1 MQSFN
6 LVSQSIYII
15 ASDRCSIFK
24 VFSNRCRLVKDWL
37 SRLTIFL
44 GKLVDFRTVIFRV
57 NKLIIIFSFLHQL
70 NSILLDTF
78 KVHYDRIFRVNIS
91 FLDNLLLILFRKSI
105 NKPLHLYRS
114 IYKLFRLNFYWK
126 SSIFLNIFLN
136 KFLIPGLVL
145 VTLQVFLSVDKLVN
159 IFILKFFSNSLGEY
173 IPIFY
178 GEWCQTSH
186 PITNLNIVVIS

>member
-1 MQSFN
+1 M
-6 LVSQSIYII
+6 SQSIYII

-57 NKLIIIFSFLHQL
+57 NKLIIIFSFLHHL

-78 KVHYDRIFRVNIS
+78 KVHCDRIFRVNIS